1 MKAKIIIALAIFTSS
16 AFAASAQTT
25 DPAATAATTTAR
37 PVSTLK
43 NDRTRVRQG
52 VKSGELTKKET
63 ARLAVEGAK
72 VKQERKD
79 VKADGTVTPA
89 ERKGLRQDKKKLS
102 RNIYKQKHDAQTQP

>member
-16 AFAASAQTT
+16 AFAATAQTT
-25 DPAATAATTTAR
+25 DAATTAR

-63 ARLAVEGAK
+63 ARLAVQGAK

-79 VKADGTVTPA
+79 VRADGTVTPS
-89 ERKGLRQDKKKLS
+89 ERKDLRKDKKRLS
-102 RNIYKQKHDAQTQP
+102 KNIYKQKHDAQTQP

>member
-1 MKAKIIIALAIFTSS
+1 MKAKIIIALAVFTSS
-16 AFAASAQTT
+16 AFAAAAQTA
-25 DPAATAATTTAR
+25 DPVVATTTAR

-43 NDRTRVRQG
+43 NDRARVRQG

>member
-16 AFAASAQTT
+16 AFAASAQT
-25 DPAATAATTTAR
+25 ATTAR

-43 NDRTRVRQG
+43 NDRARVRQG

-63 ARLAVEGAK
+63 ARLAVEDAK

-79 VKADGTVTPA
+79 VRADGTVTPA
-89 ERKGLRQDKKKLS
+89 ERKSLRKDKKKLS
-102 RNIYKQKHDAQTQP
+102 KSIYKQKHDAQTQP